1 MTESVPNPVELDNA
15 RLDER
20 RRRSIRKKL
29 GLLSER
35 EPNVVEVVDAEM
47 RNQKAIQVVFDDQVA
62 LENAPQMS

>member
-1 MTESVPNPVELDNA
+1 MAESVPNPVELDNA